1 LQHLRIDQMTRI
13 GTARGGRRPRV
24 TKRRWTMSN
33 HGIFPRR
40 RRDNDL
46 DQDGPPDES
55 RQG

>member
-1 LQHLRIDQMTRI
+1 
-13 GTARGGRRPRV
+13 
-24 TKRRWTMSN
+24 MSN